1 LAAGPEDPE
10 VPVAL
15 EEAVFGNETEA
26 SPVKDLY
33 VNLPQGLFGNPTA
46 IPQCTDQQF
55 STIFTFHNECPP
67 DTAVGIAIV
76 TISHAQE
83 GELEPVHTLPVPLF
97 NLVPSVGEPARLGFE
112 ALGAPVIIDTA
123 VRSGRDYGVISKASN
138 ITEVADL
145 ISSKVIVWGVPGD
158 ARHDGARGW
167 ACLQR
172 IGEEPQPCASL
183 GEQTPPPFFTLPTS
197 CGTPLTSFIEGDS
210 WGEAAQGDP
219 LRTFLPTK
227 PLETLQGCGKLP
239 FGASIE
245 VAPDIQSASTASGL
259 NVAIHVPQ
267 EASLNPGGL
276 ANGQI
281 RGIEVTLPEGMVVNP
296 SASDGLQACSE
307 SQIGFLPGEKPSL
320 GEPEVPGR
328 LYFSPTLPEPLSP
341 GLNLGAEGFCPNAS
355 KIADV
360 TIKTPLLPN
369 PITGF
374 VYLASPQNF
383 HVFPQENPF
392 ESLLAMYIVAE
403 DPISGTLVK
412 LPGRVTLNQATGQIV
427 STFEDN
433 PELPF
438 ETAELHFFG
447 EDRSPLSTPTH
458 CGTYTTSAT
467 FTPWSGEEP
476 VHSSSSFNITSGPGG
491 GACTYPGQALPFSP
505 SLATGTTSNNAGAF
519 SALTTTLSREDGQQA
534 IQQVQLHYP
543 PGLSGILDGVKLCGE
558 AEANAGT
565 CGPAS
570 LLGETIVSVGVGNDP
585 FTVTGGKVYLTEH
598 YEGAPFGLSIVN
610 PAKAGPFDLQEGRPV
625 VVRAKIEVDPHTA
638 ALTVTSGDIP
648 TIIEGIPLQI
658 RHVNVTITRPG
669 FTFNPTNCNALAVT
683 STIVSAEG
691 ASAPVSVPF
700 QVTNCAK
707 LKFTPKFT
715 VSTQGKTSKA
725 KGASLTTKVT
735 EPSEPFGS
743 QSNITRVKV
752 ELPKALPSRLT
763 TLQKACTNAQFEL
776 NPANCPSESKIGYA
790 VVHTPLVP
798 VPLQGPAIFVSHGG
812 EAFPSL
818 IVVLQGYGVTVDLV
832 GTTFISKSGITSTT
846 FKTVPDQPFNTFE
859 LTLPEG
865 KFSALAA
872 NGNLCSQK
880 LTMPTEFVGQNG
892 MTMDQ
897 STPIA
902 VTGCAKT
909 KALTRAQKLA
919 KALKA
924 CRAKHNKG
932 KREACE
938 RTARKRYGPL
948 KGKKTSTRNGSK
960 EGK

>member
-1 LAAGPEDPE
+1 
-10 VPVAL
+10 
-15 EEAVFGNETEA
+15 
-26 SPVKDLY
+26 
-33 VNLPQGLFGNPTA
+33 
-46 IPQCTDQQF
+46 
-55 STIFTFHNECPP
+55 
-67 DTAVGIAIV
+67 
-76 TISHAQE
+76 
-83 GELEPVHTLPVPLF
+83 VHTLPVPLF
-97 NLVPSVGEPARLGFE
+97 NLVPNVGEPAKLGFE
-112 ALGAPVIIDTA
+112 ALGAPVVIDTR
-123 VRSGRDYGVISKASN
+123 VRSGRDYGVVSGASN
-138 ITEVADL
+138 ITEIADL
-145 ISSKVIVWGVPGD
+145 MSSKFVIWGVPGD
-158 ARHDGARGW
+158 SRHDNARDW
-167 ACLQR
+167 SCLGVR
-172 IGEEPQPCASL
+172 IEKELPCAHL
-183 GEQTPPPFFTLPTS
+183 GEQTPPPFFTLPNT
-197 CGTPLTSFIEGDS
+197 CGTPMQSFIEADS
-210 WGEAAQGDP
+210 WSEADGGDTA
-219 LRTFLPTK
+219 LRRFLPTK
-227 PLETLQGCGKLP
+227 PLEGLQGCGKLP
-239 FGASIE
+239 FSASIE
-245 VAPDIQSASTASGL
+245 VSPDIQSASTASGL

-267 EASLNPGGL
+267 EASLNPSGL
-276 ANGQI
+276 ANGEI
-281 RGIEVTLPEGMVVNP
+281 REISVTLPEGVVLNP
-296 SASDGLQACSE
+296 AGGDGLEACSE
-307 SQIGFLPGEKPSL
+307 SQIGFIPPDQPGGKAEE

-328 LYFSPTLPEPLSP
+328 LYFAPKLPEPLSP
-341 GLNLGAEGFCPNAS
+341 GLSLGAEGFCPNAS
-355 KIADV
+355 KIANV

-369 PITGF
+369 ELKGF

-383 HVFPQENPF
+383 HTFPQENPF

-403 DPISGTLVK
+403 DPVSGTLLK
-412 LPGRVTLNQATGQIV
+412 LPGKVTLNQATGQIV

-447 EDRSPLSTPTH
+447 EDRSPLATPSR

-476 VHSSSSFNITSGPGG
+476 VRSSSSFQILHGPGG
-491 GACTYPGQALPFSP
+491 GACPGAALPFVP
-505 SLATGTTSNNAGAF
+505 SLATGTTNNNAGAF
-519 SALTTTLSREDGQQA
+519 SALTTTMSREDGQQD

-543 PGLSGILDGVKLCGE
+543 AGLSGILTGVPLCAE
-558 AEANAGT
+558 AQANAGT
-565 CGPAS
+565 CGPES
-570 LLGETIVSVGVGNDP
+570 QIGETIVSVGVGNDP

-598 YEGAPFGLSIVN
+598 YDGAPFGLSIVN

-638 ALTVTSGDIP
+638 ALTVTSGAIP

-669 FTFNPTNCNALAVT
+669 FTFNPTNCNPLAVT
-683 STIVSAEG
+683 STINSAEG

-776 NPANCPSESKIGYA
+776 NPANCPLESMIGYA

-818 IVVLQGYGVTVDLV
+818 EVVLQGYGVTVDLV

-872 NGNLCSQK
+872 NGNLCTQK
-880 LTMPTEFVGQNG
+880 LTMGTEFVGQNG
-892 MTMDQ
+892 MVMDQ
-897 STPIA
+897 STPIS

-919 KALKA
+919 KAMKA

-938 RTARKRYGPL
+938 RVARKLYGPL
-948 KGKKTSTRNGSK
+948 KGKKAGHRNGQG
-960 EGK
+960 GK